1 MKLKKLRLMIPFL
14 FMVIGM
20 SGCEDEKNEY
30 SDLFEGYV
38 VGSFICD
45 ETGNNG
51 QATENRTERGFCI
64 LIEGSENIKSHWPMD
79 FYTFN
84 LPNNLFDFPEELLP
98 PGSNGKDCGPFF
110 FPEEVRYLYKIKFK
124 YRILDETEKNKFAC
138 GPCLAMDL
146 SFPWDNY
153 REISLKDVIK
163 N

>member
-1 MKLKKLRLMIPFL
+1 MKTVKTFFVIPFL
-14 FMVIGM
+14 FILIGM
-20 SGCEDEKNEY
+20 AGCEDDNDEY
-30 SDLFEGYV
+30 SDFIEGYV
-38 VGSFICD
+38 IGTFICD

-51 QATENRTERGFCI
+51 QATGNQTERGYCI
-64 LIEGSENIKSHWPMD
+64 LIEGSENIKSRWPMD

-84 LPNNLFDFPEELLP
+84 LPDNLFDFPEEILP

-124 YRILDETEKNKFAC
+124 YRILDNTEKIKFVC

-146 SFPWDNY
+146 AFPWDDY
-153 REISLKDVIK
+153 IEISLKDVIK